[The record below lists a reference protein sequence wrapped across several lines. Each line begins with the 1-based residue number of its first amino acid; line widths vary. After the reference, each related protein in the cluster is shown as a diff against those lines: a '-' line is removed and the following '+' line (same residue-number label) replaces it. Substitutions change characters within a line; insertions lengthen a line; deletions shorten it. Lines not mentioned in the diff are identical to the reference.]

1 VQDTVEIVVRG
12 GGCGAGTGSSA
23 GAFERRQR
31 DALPRCTH
39 NTTVNQEL
47 QYAFPPLLSLP
58 PSLFSISI
66 SPSTL
71 PLFSLPPRQDG
82 CRESQGRRGAS
93 ACEMKHAHARV
104 RMPEKRAHATHQD
117 LRKVYCS
124 STYQD
129 LRSFGLPQMEQP
141 LNLVCGQHES
151 RQPGPGQPYNT
162 EDGGSDARPCGR
174 VRLHCTLRRLRHD
187 HGKHVM
193 RGGGTHWRDSA
204 HLCVH
209 AIHKGLRVRKSLRPH
224 QAVPRTRRA
233 AGPAAGAGPSS
244 GGVPSSAPPSSA
256 ACVSAGVTALAA
268 ASSATAL
275 VRGLTA
281 VCPIRLRRHDAH
293 ARISRCRRRI
303 VGW

>member
-209 AIHKGLRVRKSLRPH
+209 AIHKDTG
-224 QAVPRTRRA
+224 PRDA
-233 AGPAAGAGPSS
+233 KE
-244 GGVPSSAPPSSA
+244 
-256 ACVSAGVTALAA
+256 LA
-268 ASSATAL
+268 ASSSRTSDPPSRWPRCWRWPVL
-275 VRGLTA
+275 RWCSVLRPPLLR
-281 VCPIRLRRHDAH
+281 CMRLRRCHCFGRCLLRH
-293 ARISRCRRRI
+293 RSCARSDRCLSYPTAPS
-303 VGW
+303 